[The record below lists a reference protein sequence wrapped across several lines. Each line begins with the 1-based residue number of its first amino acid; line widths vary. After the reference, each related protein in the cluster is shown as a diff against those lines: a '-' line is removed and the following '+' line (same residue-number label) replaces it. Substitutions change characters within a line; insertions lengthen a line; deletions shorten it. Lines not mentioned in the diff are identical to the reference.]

1 MRRLL
6 AVLVGL
12 CLLPIGSAA
21 AAGVQQQRLDLLNR
35 AIKQVYAGAPSCKP
49 PDPFAQRTTTTD
61 ADPSADLLNTFAIFR
76 RPATAEELA
85 LADKERRLPAGGL
98 YRRYAR
104 IVMSASGRRQLV
116 LPAQNA
122 RSYQPRPQR
131 CVDSLRRHV
140 SALLRGHDA
149 AFKRATNRVL
159 EQVIRDEWA
168 GPAQGPTEGVFLFT
182 YDGHGTGGGGGG
194 ADLNTLRTKG
204 MFFSFG
210 GSARPSLVTGLI
222 PDGVASIQFLYP
234 AAADSAE
241 IKRTVAVRDNVVSY
255 KVRRFGI
262 DALLEP
268 QMTWLAADGSVVRVV
283 NPVTYMA
290 GCGATGSLEFK
301 PSRCAAGGLNLSK
314 LQWRWWDSEHTAT
327 GTGEALL
334 RKGYRA
340 QAKLVLSRPQTCAGE
355 DGKVPRYFSRAR
367 VSVLYRSGNP
377 FKYKPGWRSSVVKV
391 EGSRGRCAPTT
402 KRDESQLR
410 RVGRGEWRAT
420 RPSLP

>member
-1 MRRLL
+1 M
-6 AVLVGL
+6 AFL
-12 CLLPIGSAA
+12 CLLPAGTAA
-21 AAGVQQQRLDLLNR
+21 AAGVQQERIDLLNR

-85 LADKERRLPAGGL
+85 LATKERRLPAGGL

-131 CVDSLRRHV
+131 CVDSLRRHMA
-140 SALLRGHDA
+140 ALLRGHDA
-149 AFKRATNRVL
+149 AFKRGTSRVL

-168 GPAQGPTEGVFLFT
+168 GEAQGPTEGIFLFT

-210 GSARPSLVTGLI
+210 GGARPSLVTGLI
-222 PDGVASIQFLYP
+222 PDGVASIELLYP
-234 AAADSAE
+234 ATADSAE
-241 IKRTVAVRDNVVSY
+241 VKRTVAVRDNVVSY
-255 KVRRFGI
+255 EVRRSGI
-262 DALLEP
+262 DALVEP

-283 NPVTYMA
+283 NPVTYVA
-290 GCGATGSLEFK
+290 GCGVAGQLEFK
-301 PSRCAAGGLNLSK
+301 PSRCAAGSLNLSK
-314 LQWRWWDSEHTAT
+314 VQWQWWDSAHAAT

-340 QAKLVLSRPQTCAGE
+340 RAKIVLSRPLSCTTENG
-355 DGKVPRYFSRAR
+355 VILRYFSRAR
-367 VSVLYRSGNP
+367 VSVLYRSGNTLGER
-377 FKYKPGWRSSVVKV
+377 PGWRSYVVKV
-391 EGSRGRCAPTT
+391 EASDGLCELSP
-402 KRDESQLR
+402 
-410 RVGRGEWRAT
+410 
-420 RPSLP
+420 

>member
-1 MRRLL
+1 MRRLI
-6 AVLVGL
+6 AALVVL
-12 CLLPIGSAA
+12 CLLPIGSAS
-21 AAGVQQQRLDLLNR
+21 AAGVQQERIDLLNR

-76 RPATAEELA
+76 RPATEEELA
-85 LADKERRLPAGGL
+85 QASKERRLPAGGL

-104 IVMSASGRRQLV
+104 IVTSASGRRQLV

-122 RSYQPRPQR
+122 HSYQPRPQR
-131 CVDSLRRHV
+131 CVDSLRRHMR
-140 SALLRGHDA
+140 ALLRGRDA
-149 AFKRATNRVL
+149 AFKRGTNRVL

-182 YDGHGTGGGGGG
+182 YGSHGTGGGGGG
-194 ADLNTLRTKG
+194 ADLTTLRTKG

-222 PDGVASIQFLYP
+222 PDGVASIELLYP
-234 AAADSAE
+234 ATAGSAE
-241 IKRTVAVRDNVVSY
+241 VKQTVAVRDNVVSY
-255 KVRRFGI
+255 RVRRSGI
-262 DALLEP
+262 DALVDP

-290 GCGATGSLEFK
+290 GCGFK

-314 LQWRWWDSEHTAT
+314 LQWRWWDSDQTAT

-340 QAKLVLSRPQTCAGE
+340 QAKLVLSRPRTCTGA
-355 DGKVPRYFSRAR
+355 DGKVLRYFSRAR
-367 VSVLYRSGNP
+367 VSVLYRSDNP
-377 FKYKPGWRSSVVKV
+377 FNHKPGWRSSVVKV
-391 EGSRGRCAPTT
+391 EARDGRCE
-402 KRDESQLR
+402 RQ
-410 RVGRGEWRAT
+410 
-420 RPSLP
+420 